1 MKISEFKRMKLKIIK
16 DDEIIYEGIA
26 EEVPEEIQKLVTK
39 EIKIQPNLATVIA
52 EEEIIESIEENY

>member
-16 DDEIIYEGIA
+16 DDEIIYEGAA

-52 EEEIIESIEENY
+52 EEESVII